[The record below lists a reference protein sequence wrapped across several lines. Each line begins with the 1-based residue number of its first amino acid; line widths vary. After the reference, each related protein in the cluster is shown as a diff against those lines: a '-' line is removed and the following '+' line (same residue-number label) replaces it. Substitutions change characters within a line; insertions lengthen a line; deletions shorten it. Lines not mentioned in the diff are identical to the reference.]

1 MNALIQ
7 VWRDYEP
14 RTLPVIVINFIL
26 PGEYFD
32 INLSTDKRQILFV
45 RVVIGNGCKCR
56 KTFSLRRFKR
66 SFARLSMRA
75 TQTCRSLRFRLDPSE
90 VKWERVAL
98 RTQKSSL
105 TLPMRSLSFR
115 KAKNR
120 RLQSKTIHQAIFL
133 LLLLHHHLLLLLPVI
148 CFLESRRS
156 FLEANG
162 SKKNQHLSLLKG
174 KGNGWK
180 SYRFNPNRSC
190 FPLQRLTLRS
200 QSSSIAVR
208 NQKSGGIPNSLPPN
222 PFYRSNHLLRLPPN
236 RLPKPHRILL

>member
-66 SFARLSMRA
+66 SSAPLSMRA
-75 TQTCRSLRFRLDPSE
+75 TQTYRSLRFRLDPSE

-98 RTQKSSL
+98 RTPKSSP
-105 TLPMRSLSFR
+105 TLPMRSLSFQ

-133 LLLLHHHLLLLLPVI
+133 LLLLLLHHLLLPAI

-156 FLEANG
+156 FLEPNG

-174 KGNGWK
+174 KGSVWK
-180 SYRFNPNRSC
+180 SCRFSPNRSC

-222 PFYRSNHLLRLPPN
+222 PFYRSNHLLRLPSN

>member
-75 TQTCRSLRFRLDPSE
+75 TPTSRSLLFRLDPSE
-90 VKWERVAL
+90 LKWGRVAQ
-98 RTQKSSL
+98 RTRKSFP
-105 TLPMRSLSFR
+105 TLPMRSLSFQKVR
-115 KAKNR
+115 NR
-120 RLQSKTIHQAIFL
+120 HLQSKAINQTIL
-133 LLLLHHHLLLLLPVI
+133 LHHHHHHHHHLLLLLLLLLLAI
-148 CFLESRRS
+148 CFWENRRN
-156 FLEANG
+156 LQGPNG
-162 SKKNQHLSLLKG
+162 SKKSQHLALLM
-174 KGNGWK
+174 
-180 SYRFNPNRSC
+180 
-190 FPLQRLTLRS
+190 
-200 QSSSIAVR
+200 
-208 NQKSGGIPNSLPPN
+208 
-222 PFYRSNHLLRLPPN
+222 
-236 RLPKPHRILL
+236 